1 MNIRLL
7 KTAIAIISASCVPL
21 FAEWKI
27 DFDEQSS
34 SLRASDGAAKI
45 EGALSFSSGGKN
57 WKVAASRDG
66 VKDRLAIVDHKG
78 DVQGYIVFPEKSG
91 RLEIFFYHRTAQA
104 YKGRLAFDGRI
115 AFEPDA
121 FACRTD
127 AQKGERVLQLGANSP
142 DSELNDSVFS
152 PKTDSAL
159 KLRAAD
165 LKIKSLGGGKF
176 EFAMSGEISEA
187 AEAAFSFDLQKDYL
201 KNRYVPYY
209 RPLDRKRCPKTP
221 TGWMSWNTYF
231 DKATA
236 EDNLAEARVGQKY
249 LQPFGC
255 EIWSIESWQGNSDQL
270 PVSKFYNMNLEVNER
285 QFPKGMKKLAEDIR
299 ALGFRPGIWMA
310 PFGTGNE
317 EFYRGHKDW
326 FLHGADGAPLRC
338 WNGKYT
344 LDPTVPEAREHLKKI
359 FKTARE
365 DWGYEFFKIDG
376 MSGRSSG
383 YCAHMYERP
392 EVRAR
397 FKDPS
402 CPNPFE
408 LCVKAFREGIGDDAI
423 FLACQ
428 GHTSGPEA
436 AYAEMSRTGA
446 DVVHP
451 NQPVKWANVL
461 NQARCTVNQIF
472 THNIS
477 MIADPDTVL
486 VKDLPLETARAEA
499 TIVALPGQLTFFG
512 DRLAELDD
520 QKMKILQ
527 QTLPVADVRP
537 AAIYPHF
544 SMLPV
549 WNLAVRSPVFGQYNA
564 VALFNWGDEDA
575 DISASAKELGLPE
588 GAEFD
593 AYEFWTKKPMG
604 KIRLPLSVR
613 VPARG
618 VRVAVLRPASANPQ
632 ILGTD
637 RHVAQ
642 TGFEFKSAKWNPA
655 ENSLDGEISLVR
667 GFPIEVA
674 VSLPDGYEFVGAE
687 AEGAECS
694 AKASEGCAAVT
705 FKGKDPS
712 KNSDCKFRIFFKKRR

>member
-1 MNIRLL
+1 MKSLL
-7 KTAIAIISASCVPL
+7 KTAFSIASVTCAPL
-21 FAEWKI
+21 FADWKV
-27 DFDEQSS
+27 DFDESS
-34 SLRASDGAAKI
+34 STLSASDGPAKI
-45 EGALSFSSGGKN
+45 EGVLSFSSGGKE

-66 VKDRLAIVDHKG
+66 VKNRLAIANHKG

-91 RLEIFFYHRTAQA
+91 HLEIFFYHRTAQA
-104 YKGRLAFDGRI
+104 YTGRLAFNGK
-115 AFEPDA
+115 AEFEPDA
-121 FACRTD
+121 FACRT
-127 AQKGERVLQLGANSP
+127 AARKGERVLQLGANSP

-152 PKTDSAL
+152 PRTDSML
-159 KLRAAD
+159 KMRAAE

-176 EFAMSGEISEA
+176 EFGMSGEISEA
-187 AEAAFSFDLQKDYL
+187 SEAAFSFDFQKDYL

-209 RPLDRKRCPKTP
+209 KPLDKKRCPKTP

-255 EIWSIESWQGNSDQL
+255 EIWSIESWQGNSDRL
-270 PVSKFYNMNLEVNER
+270 PVSKFYNMNLEVNEK
-285 QFPKGMKKLAEDIR
+285 QFPEGMKKLAGDIR

-310 PFGTGNE
+310 PFGTGNA
-317 EFYRGHKDW
+317 EFYSGHKDW
-326 FLHGADGAPLRC
+326 FLHGADGTPLRC
-338 WNGKYT
+338 WNGIYT

-376 MSGRSSG
+376 MSGRDSG

-392 EVRAR
+392 EIRAR

-451 NQPVKWANVL
+451 NQPVKWKNVL

-486 VKDLPLETARAEA
+486 VGDLPLESARAEA

-512 DRLAELDD
+512 DRLAGLDA

-527 QTLPVADVRP
+527 QTLPAADVRP

-549 WNLAVRSPVFGQYNA
+549 WNLAVRSPLFGQYNV
-564 VALFNWGDEDA
+564 VAFFNWGDEDA
-575 DISASAKELGLPE
+575 DVSASAGELGLPG
-588 GAEFD
+588 GAGFD

-604 KIRLPLSVR
+604 KISLPISVR

-618 VRVAVLRPASANPQ
+618 ARVVVLRPASPVPQ

-642 TGFEFKSAKWNPA
+642 TGFEFKSANWNSA

-667 GFPIEVA
+667 DFPMEVA
-674 VSLPDGYEFVGAE
+674 VSVPGGYEFEKVE

-694 AKASEGCAAVT
+694 AKLSEGCIAAT
-705 FKGKDPS
+705 FRSKETSKG
-712 KNSDCKFRIFFKKRR
+712 CKFRIFFKRR

>member
-1 MNIRLL
+1 MNSRLF
-7 KTAIAIISASCVPL
+7 KTAIAIASTLCVPL
-21 FAEWKI
+21 FAGWKA
-27 DFDEQSS
+27 DFDEKSS
-34 SLRASDGAAKI
+34 TLRASFGAAKI
-45 EGALSFSSGGKN
+45 EGMLNFSSGGKD
-57 WKVAASRDG
+57 WKVAAPRDG
-66 VKDRLAIVDHKG
+66 VKNRLAIVDHKG
-78 DVQGYIVFPEKSG
+78 DVQGYIAFPEKSG

-104 YKGRLAFDGRI
+104 YKGRLAFGGRI

-152 PKTDSAL
+152 PQTDSML
-159 KLRAAD
+159 KLRAAE

-221 TGWMSWNTYF
+221 AGWMSWNTYF

-270 PVSKFYNMNLEVNER
+270 PVSKFYNMNLEVNEK
-285 QFPKGMKKLAEDIR
+285 QFPEGMKKLAEDIR

-317 EFYRGHKDW
+317 EFYRERKDW

-376 MSGRSSG
+376 MSGRNSG

-408 LCVKAFREGIGDDAI
+408 LCVKAFREGIGDGAV

-436 AYAEMSRTGA
+436 AYADMSRTGA

-477 MIADPDTVL
+477 MIADPDTIL
-486 VKDLPLETARAEA
+486 VRDLPLETARAEA

-512 DRLAELDD
+512 DKLAGLDA

-549 WNLAVRSPVFGQYNA
+549 WNLAVRSPIFGHYNA
-564 VALFNWGDEDA
+564 VALFNWSGEDA
-575 DISASAKELGLPE
+575 DVSASAKELGLPE

-604 KIRLPLSVR
+604 KIKLPLSVR

-618 VRVAVLRPASANPQ
+618 VRVAVLRPASENPQ

-642 TGFEFKSAKWNPA
+642 TGFEFKSADWNSA
-655 ENSLDGEISLVR
+655 ENSLDCEISLVR
-667 GFPIEVA
+667 SFPIEVA
-674 VSLPDGYEFVGAE
+674 VSIPGGYKFDRAE

-705 FKGKDPS
+705 LKGRDAS
-712 KNSDCKFRIFFKKRR
+712 KNSDCKFRVFFKKRR